1 MTQQLN
7 GVQFRAMILNAA
19 AAIENHKVEINELN
33 VFPVPDGDTGT
44 NMSLTL
50 ANGAKMLAN
59 ERHESLT
66 RTADITASALLRGAR
81 GNSGVILSLLFRGLA
96 RHLKDHETANGLL
109 FSEALQAGVE
119 AAYKAVM
126 KPTEG
131 TILTVSR
138 LAADA
143 AVEAAHTEHDIE
155 RILETAVAK
164 GNIALADTINQNP
177 VLKKAGVI
185 DSGGKGYIYILE
197 GMLMA
202 LRGEKIVPLTT
213 ADSEVRTSADFSD
226 FDTGDI
232 TFAYCTEFII
242 DRKTERDPNA
252 LRAFL
257 DARGDSLV
265 VVDDD
270 EIIKVHVHTNEP
282 GLVLT
287 EALTFGPLLTVKIEN
302 MREQHTEIIIENTA
316 AAKTKAPT
324 GDTSSPVGEPTG
336 PVAPVNKYGSVAV
349 CSGDGLEAVFRDL
362 GADTIITGGQT
373 MNPST
378 DDILDAI
385 ERTPAQIVFVYPN
398 NKNIIM
404 AAQQAVPLATRH
416 VVVVPTKSIP
426 QGVTAM
432 LAFDPDTEVEDIC
445 AAQQDAVKG
454 VRTILITHAA
464 RDSSF
469 DGFDIHEG
477 EFLAL
482 LDDSLLSSG
491 SDFTAVAENITAALS
506 GASPEFITVFTGEG
520 STDEESGLL
529 LNNFEALGAE
539 VTTIAGNQPV
549 YRYMISAE

>member
-1 MTQQLN
+1 MTEHLT
-7 GVQFRAMILNAA
+7 GVQFRTMILNAA
-19 AAIENHKVEINELN
+19 TAIENHKVEINELN

-50 ANGAKMLAN
+50 ANGAKMLADN
-59 ERHESLT
+59 RPESLT
-66 RTADITASALLRGAR
+66 KAADVAASALLRGAR

-96 RHLKDHETANGLL
+96 RHLKEHETANSIL
-109 FSEALQAGVE
+109 FADALQCGVE

-143 AVEAAHTEHDIE
+143 AVESARTEPDIE
-155 RILETAVAK
+155 LVLESAIAEGKV
-164 GNIALADTINQNP
+164 ALADTINQNP

-202 LRGEKIVPLTT
+202 LRGQKITPESP
-213 ADSEVRTSADFSD
+213 AEARDSADFSD

-232 TFAYCTEFII
+232 TFTYCTEFIV
-242 DRKTERDPNA
+242 DRKTDRDPNA
-252 LRAFL
+252 LRAYL
-257 DARGDSLV
+257 DARGDSIV

-270 EIIKVHVHTNEP
+270 EIIKVHVHTNDP

-287 EALTFGPLLTVKIEN
+287 EALTFGPLLTMKIEN
-302 MREQHTEIIIENTA
+302 MREQHTEKVIEGSATNEEKPSGPA
-316 AAKTKAPT
+316 APEK
-324 GDTSSPVGEPTG
+324 
-336 PVAPVNKYGSVAV
+336 KYGAVAV
-349 CSGDGLEAVFRDL
+349 CSGNGLEAVFRDL

-378 DDILDAI
+378 DDILAAI
-385 ERTPAQIVFVYPN
+385 ERTPAEIVFVYPN

-404 AAQQAVPLATRH
+404 AAQQAVPLATRR
-416 VVVVPTKSIP
+416 VIVVPSKSIP
-426 QGVTAM
+426 QGVAAM
-432 LAFDPDTEVEDIC
+432 LVFDPDAEVEDIA
-445 AAQQDAVKG
+445 AAQSDAISS
-454 VRTILITHAA
+454 VRTILVTHAA
-464 RDSSF
+464 RDSLF
-469 DGFDIHEG
+469 DGHDIKAG

-482 LDDSLLSSG
+482 IDDSLLASG
-491 SDFTAVAENITAALS
+491 PDFSAVVDKIAGALS
-506 GASPEFITVFTGEG
+506 DTPPEFITIFSGEG
-520 STDEESGLL
+520 STDT
-529 LNNFEALGAE
+529 EAATLSERLETLSGAE
-539 VTTIAGNQPV
+539 VTAIVGNQPV

>member
-1 MTQQLN
+1 MTQHLT
-7 GVQFRAMILNAA
+7 GVQFRAMVLNAA

-50 ANGAKMLAN
+50 ANGVKMLAD
-59 ERHESLT
+59 ERPESLT
-66 RTADITASALLRGAR
+66 RAADIAASALLRGAR
-81 GNSGVILSLLFRGLA
+81 GNSGVILSLLFRGIA
-96 RHLKDHETANGLL
+96 RHFKEHDTADGVL
-109 FSEALQAGVE
+109 FADALQTGVE

-143 AVEAAHTEHDIE
+143 AVEAAFSEPDIE
-155 RILETAVAK
+155 LVLEAAIAEGKV
-164 GNIALADTINQNP
+164 ALADTINLNP
-177 VLKKAGVI
+177 VLNKAGVI
-185 DSGGKGYIYILE
+185 DSGGKGYLYILE

-202 LRGEKIVPLTT
+202 LRGQKIIPTT
-213 ADSEVRTSADFSD
+213 PVESRTVADFSD
-226 FDTGDI
+226 FDVGDI

-242 DRKTERDPNA
+242 DRKTDRDPDA
-252 LRAFL
+252 LRAYL
-257 DARGDSLV
+257 DARGDSIV

-302 MREQHTEIIIENTA
+302 MHEQHTEKVIEGA
-316 AAKTKAPT
+316 AAQ
-324 GDTSSPVGEPTG
+324 DTDASIS
-336 PVAPVNKYGSVAV
+336 VATEKKYGSVAV

-378 DDILDAI
+378 EDILDAI
-385 ERTPAQIVFVYPN
+385 ERTPAEIVFVYPN

-404 AAQQAVPLATRH
+404 AAQQATPLATRR
-416 VVVVPTKSIP
+416 VIVVPTKSIP
-426 QGVTAM
+426 QGVSAM
-432 LAFDPDTEVEDIC
+432 LAFDPDAGESDIA
-445 AAQQDAVKG
+445 AAQVDAISL
-454 VRTILITHAA
+454 VRTILVTHAA
-464 RDSSF
+464 RDSLF
-469 DGFDIHEG
+469 DGHDIRAG
-477 EFLAL
+477 EYLAL
-482 LDDSLLSSG
+482 IDDSLLTSSP
-491 SDFTAVAENITAALS
+491 SFETVADKIVEALS
-506 GASPEFITVFTGEG
+506 DTPPEFVTVFSGED
-520 STDEESGLL
+520 ST
-529 LNNFEALGAE
+529 GAE
-539 VTTIAGNQPV
+539 SALLSKKLEIISGVEITTIVGNQPV

>member
-19 AAIENHKVEINELN
+19 TAIDNHKVEINELN

-44 NMSLTL
+44 NMSLTM
-50 ANGAKMLAN
+50 ANGAKMLAD

-66 RTADITASALLRGAR
+66 RSADITASALLRGAR

-96 RHLKDHETANGLL
+96 RHLKELETADGAT
-109 FSEALQAGVE
+109 FADALQSGVE

-143 AVEAAHTEHDIE
+143 AVEAAKAETDIE
-155 RILETAVAK
+155 LILESAISTGK
-164 GNIALADTINQNP
+164 IALADTINQNP

-202 LRGEKIVPLTT
+202 LRGQKITPENPVETQS
-213 ADSEVRTSADFSD
+213 AADFSD

-242 DRKTERDPNA
+242 DRKNDRDPNA
-252 LRAFL
+252 LRVFL
-257 DARGDSLV
+257 DARGDSIV
-265 VVDDD
+265 VVDDE

-302 MREQHTEIIIENTA
+302 MHEQHTEKVIEGTA
-316 AAKTKAPT
+316 QTPAENMFPA
-324 GDTSSPVGEPTG
+324 EPDR
-336 PVAPVNKYGSVAV
+336 KYGMVAV
-349 CSGDGLEAVFRDL
+349 CSGNGLEVVFRDL

-378 DDILDAI
+378 EDILSAI
-385 ERTPAQIVFVYPN
+385 EHTPAETVFVYPN
-398 NKNIIM
+398 NSNIVW
-404 AAQQAVPLATRH
+404 AAQQAAPLATRK
-416 VVVVPTKSIP
+416 VVVVPAKSIP
-426 QGVTAM
+426 QGVAAM
-432 LAFDPDTEVEDIC
+432 LAFDPDAEAEDIC
-445 AAQQDAVKG
+445 AAQNDAIKN
-454 VRTILITHAA
+454 VRTILVTHAA
-464 RDSSF
+464 RDSMF
-469 DGFDIHEG
+469 DGFDIREG
-477 EFLAL
+477 EYLSL

-491 SDFTAVAENITAALS
+491 ADFAAVAEKITGALTD
-506 GASPEFITVFTGEG
+506 APPEFITIFTGEG
-520 STDEESGLL
+520 STDAEAALL
-529 LNNFEALGAE
+529 TKLFDTLGAE
-539 VTTIAGNQPV
+539 ITIIEGNQPV